1 MGSTVIK
8 PGQQTTISFPYHMGP
23 GMGGKHHFQ
32 VLVKTN
38 DPAAQQLVFDVYANS
53 VDAPK

>member
-1 MGSTVIK
+1 MIK
-8 PGQQTTISFPYHMGP
+8 PGQQTTVSFPYHMGP

-38 DPAAQQLVFDVYANS
+38 DPAAQQLVFEVYANS
-53 VDAPK
+53 VDAPAK